1 MRDLQFEPET
11 PMRPATPLTYY
22 GPPDR
27 SSTRMGTPSTQEHA
41 EDVHDATGVDCPRG
55 HISRPPRWPPTASK
69 TP

>member
-11 PMRPATPLTYY
+11 PMQPATPLTYY

-41 EDVHDATGVDCPRG
+41 EDVHDATGVDLSLI
-55 HISRPPRWPPTASK
+55 HI
-69 TP
+69 